1 MPQHATAPARSSTQ
15 GIVGQLAKFFPQS
28 MPLRLAV
35 RVSQPDSDWQGEAAV
50 IEFGTSREVLFAVFQ
65 PLEFGDR
72 VRLQNS
78 DGTFDIDATVV
89 AVQYHDGRTAVAARF
104 TSAVPNWIVN
114 P

>member
-1 MPQHATAPARSSTQ
+1 
-15 GIVGQLAKFFPQS
+15 

-35 RVSQPDSDWQGEAAV
+35 RVTQPDSDWQGEAAV
-50 IEFGTSREVLFAVFQ
+50 IEFGTSREVLFAVLQ
-65 PLEFGDR
+65 SLEFGDR
-72 VRLQNS
+72 VRLENS
-78 DGTFDIDATVV
+78 DGSFDIEATVV